1 MSIKPK
7 FIAVDFFC
15 GAGGTTRGLIEAGG
29 HVLAGIDKEGE
40 AKETFEYN
48 NINSDGYNAIFIQ
61 KDIFAQE
68 DEYPDGQRHE
78 IISELKTLIK
88 DASSR
93 FSDTPLLFS
102 ICAPCQPF
110 TGVTRIDLS
119 DQRSEARIRDRGLLS
134 QSLAYIDEFKP
145 QILFCENVAGIQ
157 AEKYGGVWQHFMA
170 EIEKRGFIVGSDIV
184 DTVNYGIAQSRKRSI
199 MIAVHNDFA
208 DLQLIQTF
216 SQDGRLVLPKED
228 EGAGRPTVKETLN
241 KFPPLAAGERH
252 PTIPNHQAAKVQPIN
267 IERLKLVQPGG
278 KNDVYDNTPYALKCH
293 LKIREKARTDPKTR
307 SANGFSDMY
316 TRLSPDKHAPTITT
330 KCISFSNGR
339 YGHYD
344 PKQLRALSVR
354 EAAALQSFPDDYEFI
369 GKSITHTARMVGN
382 AVPPKL
388 ATFFANF
395 ALSLKKTAPATASLK

>member
-1 MSIKPK
+1 MSRTHSNSDIFPK

-15 GAGGTTRGLIEAGG
+15 GAGGTARGLIEAGG

-40 AKETFEYN
+40 TKETFEHN
-48 NINSDGYNAIFIQ
+48 NVNSDGSNAIFIQ

-78 IISELKTLIK
+78 IIAELNTLIA
-88 DASSR
+88 DANSK
-93 FSDTPLLFS
+93 FPDTPLLFS

-119 DQRSEARIRDRGLLS
+119 DERSEARIRDQGLLS

-170 EIEKRGFIVGSDIV
+170 EIEKRGFIVGSDII
-184 DTVNYGIAQSRKRSI
+184 DTVNYGIPQSRKRSI
-199 MIAVHNDFA
+199 MIAIHKDFT
-208 DLQLIQTF
+208 DLQSAQSFIQ
-216 SQDGRLVLPKED
+216 DDRLVLPKED
-228 EGAGRPTVKETLN
+228 EGAGRPTVKETLD

-252 PTIPNHQAAKVQPIN
+252 PTIPNHQTAKVQPIN
-267 IERLKLVQPGG
+267 IERLKLAQPGG
-278 KNDVYDNTPYALKCH
+278 KNDVYDNTPFALNCH
-293 LKIREKARTDPKTR
+293 LKIREKAKADPKAR
-307 SANGFSDMY
+307 SASGFSDMY
-316 TRLSPDKHAPTITT
+316 TRLSPDRHAPTITT

-395 ALSLKKTAPATASLK
+395 ALSLRR

>member
-1 MSIKPK
+1 MSRIINGSKNSPK

-15 GAGGTTRGLIEAGG
+15 GAGGTSRGLIEAGG

-40 AKETFEYN
+40 TKETFEHN
-48 NINSDGYNAIFIQ
+48 NVNPNGSHALFIQ
-61 KDIFAQE
+61 KDIFAKD

-78 IISELKTLIK
+78 IIEQLSDLIS
-88 DASSR
+88 DASTK
-93 FSDTPLLFS
+93 FPGLPLLFS

-119 DQRSEARIRDRGLLS
+119 DERSEARVRDRGLLS
-134 QSLAYIDEFKP
+134 QSLAYIDKFKP

-157 AEKYGGVWQHFMA
+157 AEKFGGVWQHFMA
-170 EIEKRGFIVGSDIV
+170 DIEERGFILGSDIV
-184 DTVNYGIAQSRKRSI
+184 DTVNYGIPQSRKRSI
-199 MIAVHNDFA
+199 MIAIHKDFLNLQAAADIISND
-208 DLQLIQTF
+208 
-216 SQDGRLVLPKED
+216 RLVLPKED
-228 EGAGRPTVKETLN
+228 KEAGRPTVKETLS
-241 KFPPLAAGERH
+241 KFPPLTAGECH
-252 PTIPNHQAAKVQPIN
+252 PTIPNHQTSKVQPIN
-267 IERLKLVQPGG
+267 IERLKLAQPGG
-278 KNDVYDNTPYALKCH
+278 KNDVYDNTPFALNCH
-293 LKIREKARTDPKTR
+293 LKIREKAKADPKAR
-307 SANGFSDMY
+307 SASGFSDMY
-316 TRLSPDKHAPTITT
+316 TRLSPDRHAPTITT

-344 PKQLRALSVR
+344 PEQLRALSVR

-395 ALSLKKTAPATASLK
+395 ALSLKR